1 MYTAKNWK
9 ESHRFINLSNSEFVS
24 YLLEKDIKNMFFS
37 VKYDGILAS
46 ASVFPDQKKVIVF
59 SRNGLVIEREKFPF
73 EESLLYLS
81 NKKGGKPFTLV
92 GELVALDSRGNQLP
106 FNKTVSIIRT
116 GDLSQVHFYVFDIG
130 EIQGIRLENVSFFEL
145 EKFLEPISSSSRTP
159 KLSLPMWSYG
169 GANEFKALFDYVTK
183 NKLEGIVARYNSQSD
198 NRLFR
203 IKITPTVDCVI
214 VSIGN
219 KQSTLWNRG
228 EISFIRIAFLTNE
241 NHFVLST
248 KVGTGFSS
256 KLRKRFFDWGQENQ
270 VSICE
275 GRIDTNFRR
284 MMEEELF
291 VRPQK
296 VIEVAYRRVLKEPF
310 YELAYDSS
318 KTCYK
323 ITGFHMSAK
332 FSMLSFLRERPD
344 KEINLK
350 DISLLQV

>member
-1 MYTAKNWK
+1 
-9 ESHRFINLSNSEFVS
+9 
-24 YLLEKDIKNMFFS
+24 MFFS

-46 ASVFPDQKKVIVF
+46 ATVFPDQKKVIVF

-81 NKKGGKPFTLV
+81 SKKGGKSFSLV

-106 FNKTVSIIRT
+106 FNKTLSIIRT
-116 GDLSQVHFYVFDIG
+116 GDLSQVHYFVFDIG
-130 EIQGIRLENVSFFEL
+130 EIQGIRLENVPFFEL
-145 EKFLEPISSSSRTP
+145 EEFLEPISSSHSSN
-159 KLSLPMWSYG
+159 LSLPIWSYG
-169 GANEFKALFDYVTK
+169 GANEFKVLFDYVVK
-183 NKLEGIVARYNSQSD
+183 NKLEGVVARYNSRSD

-219 KQSTLWNRG
+219 KESNLWNRG

-241 NHFVLST
+241 NRFVLST
-248 KVGTGFSS
+248 KIGTGFSS
-256 KLRKRFFDWGQENQ
+256 KLRKRLFDWGQENQ

-284 MMEEELF
+284 IMKEELF

-344 KEINLK
+344 KEVNLK